1 MRTGPGVGV
10 SFEDFVRARSGA
22 LFRTALL
29 LTGQDRA
36 EAEDLL
42 QGALERA
49 YRHWGRICRHGDPER
64 YVRRI
69 LANASTDRWRR
80 LVRRPEHELPGDGG
94 GTVLTTCAG
103 EIGMPLPLGW
113 RASSIQAG
121 PFWFVN
127 LRQAT
132 ATYYG
137 HRDVAISGLAVSV
150 LNGVTASVRV
160 VGPAVGHFRFLFRPR
175 DFSQGVG
182 GRYTMKSGENGVTF
196 AGCTPGSAWAGE
208 RVSYQPGYTQFGG
221 YYIVDTVPRQ
231 VSLEIRSS
239 AASRPKRITFLVG
252 Y

>member
-10 SFEDFVRARSGA
+10 PFEDFVRARSGA

-94 GTVLTTCAG
+94 GAAPGDHAGDVADRDYLLRALAGLAPRQRAVLILRYYCDLPEAEVAQALGCSVGTVKSQASRGLT
-103 EIGMPLPLGW
+103 
-113 RASSIQAG
+113 R
-121 PFWFVN
+121 
-127 LRQAT
+127 LRQF
-132 ATYYG
+132 
-137 HRDVAISGLAVSV
+137 SGP
-150 LNGVTASVRV
+150 VTAAPTE
-160 VGPAVGHFRFLFRPR
+160 GA
-175 DFSQGVG
+175 
-182 GRYTMKSGENGVTF
+182 GR
-196 AGCTPGSAWAGE
+196 
-208 RVSYQPGYTQFGG
+208 
-221 YYIVDTVPRQ
+221 
-231 VSLEIRSS
+231 
-239 AASRPKRITFLVG
+239 
-252 Y
+252 